1 VSNKQIGT
9 IRPGT
14 ELMAEIGG
22 RIRHTIVTAVTDQDT
37 VEVRVGGVGNPLS
50 AQDVTVERQPS
61 TETRGSLFVE
71 A

>member
-1 VSNKQIGT
+1 
-9 IRPGT
+9 
-14 ELMAEIGG
+14 MAEIGG